1 MADTDN
7 ASERVLVCIS
17 GNPQSTALVRHTHRF
32 AQRLQAPW
40 AALYVENTTAQ
51 CLGKQEKDIIASCQR
66 LAEGLGGEAARIPG
80 RSIAAEIIA
89 YARAHDVTQIIVGR
103 SERWRWSH
111 LLRGSVVHALLRAS
125 GGIGI
130 HVIPAGS
137 KAPAD
142 QAPPDAVRIR
152 PQVPFAGARVYIAA
166 LAAVGLA
173 LAVALFVRH
182 FLGVDSIDL
191 VFLIAII
198 GVAVRFGLWPSVLA
212 SLASVLANNFFF
224 LPPLYTFT
232 ITDPAN
238 IAALFFFFLVAL
250 IVSNLAGRARD
261 QAETARLRART
272 TEALYAFSRK
282 VAGVASLD
290 DLLWATV
297 FQIAS
302 MLRLNVVALLPE
314 DGTLSVR
321 AGYPPEDA
329 LDGADVGAARW
340 CWENNRPAG
349 RGAETLPGAKRLFL
363 PLRTGRGPVGV
374 VGLDSELPG
383 PLLTA
388 DGRRLLDA
396 LLDQTA
402 VALERVRLA
411 QEIDAAR
418 MLAETQRLREAL
430 LTSISH
436 DLTTPLAA
444 ILAAA
449 TSIQQYDDLLGP
461 TERREMVGTIRDEAE
476 RLTRF
481 VRNLLDMTRLESG
494 ALAPNA
500 DVVDLGEVVGAAL
513 ERSARTLARHRV
525 ELRLARDLP
534 MLPLDA
540 VLLEQVLVNL
550 LDNAAKY
557 APEGS
562 TITVAAADDD
572 NTVRLEVRDEGEG
585 IPPAD
590 LAHIFDKFYRADQRD
605 RQRAG
610 TGLGLAVC
618 RGFVE
623 ALGGSI
629 AAGNRSDR
637 SGAVFTIEFPLPLR
651 QPRQIKDATL

>member
-1 MADTDN
+1 MTKTDN
-7 ASERVLVCIS
+7 PSERVLVCIS
-17 GNPQSTALVRHTHRF
+17 GNPRCMGLVRQAHQF
-32 AQRLQAPW
+32 AERLQAPW
-40 AALYVENTTAQ
+40 AALYVESPWANH
-51 CLGKQEKDIIASCQR
+51 LGERQQDLIAGAQR
-66 LAEGLGGEAARIPG
+66 LAERLGGETVRISGANVAAG
-80 RSIAAEIIA
+80 IIA
-89 YARAHDVTQIIVGR
+89 YARSRGVTQVLVGKSQR
-103 SERWRWSH
+103 SRWSQA
-111 LLRGSVVHALLRAS
+111 LRGSVANALLRSS
-125 GGIGI
+125 GGIGV
-130 HVIPAGS
+130 HVIAAS
-137 KAPAD
+137 
-142 QAPPDAVRIR
+142 PDAAADPILAGTVRTR
-152 PQVPFAGARVYIAA
+152 PHPPFSGAGAYIAA
-166 LAAVGLA
+166 IAAVSLA
-173 LAVALFVRH
+173 LVAGLFLQR
-182 FLGVDSIDL
+182 FLGVGSIDL

-198 GVAVRFGLWPSVLA
+198 GIAVRFGLWPSVLA
-212 SLASVLANNFFF
+212 SLLSVLANNFFF

-232 ITDPAN
+232 IADPAN
-238 IAALFFFFLVAL
+238 LAALFFFFLVAL

-261 QAETARLRART
+261 QAETSRLRART

-282 VAGVASLD
+282 LAGAATLD

-302 MLRLNVVALLPE
+302 MLRLNVVLLLPE
-314 DGTLSVR
+314 DGALSVR
-321 AGYPPEDA
+321 TGYPPEDA
-329 LDGADVGAARW
+329 LCGADLGAARW
-340 CWENNRPAG
+340 CWENNQAAG
-349 RGAETLPGAKRLFL
+349 RGAETLTGAKRLFL

-374 VGLDSELPG
+374 VGLDSERPG
-383 PLLTA
+383 PLLTL
-388 DGRRLLDA
+388 GERRLLDA
-396 LLDQTA
+396 LLDQAA

-418 MLAETQRLREAL
+418 VLAEAQRLREAL

-444 ILAAA
+444 ILGAA

-461 TERREMVGTIRDEAE
+461 AERREMVATIRDEAE

-481 VRNLLDMTRLESG
+481 LRNLLDMTRLESG
-494 ALAPNA
+494 ALAPNCDLV
-500 DVVDLGEVVGAAL
+500 DVGDVVGAAL
-513 ERSARTLARHRV
+513 ERSARTLVRHRV

-562 TITVAAADDD
+562 TITMEARDDGQA
-572 NTVRLEVRDEGEG
+572 VRLEVRDEGAG
-585 IPPAD
+585 ILAAD

-651 QPRQIKDATL
+651 QPRQVKDPTP

>member
-1 MADTDN
+1 M
-7 ASERVLVCIS
+7 
-17 GNPQSTALVRHTHRF
+17 
-32 AQRLQAPW
+32 
-40 AALYVENTTAQ
+40 
-51 CLGKQEKDIIASCQR
+51 
-66 LAEGLGGEAARIPG
+66 
-80 RSIAAEIIA
+80 
-89 YARAHDVTQIIVGR
+89 
-103 SERWRWSH
+103 
-111 LLRGSVVHALLRAS
+111 
-125 GGIGI
+125 
-130 HVIPAGS
+130 
-137 KAPAD
+137 
-142 QAPPDAVRIR
+142 
-152 PQVPFAGARVYIAA
+152 
-166 LAAVGLA
+166 
-173 LAVALFVRH
+173 
-182 FLGVDSIDL
+182 
-191 VFLIAII
+191 
-198 GVAVRFGLWPSVLA
+198 
-212 SLASVLANNFFF
+212 
-224 LPPLYTFT
+224 
-232 ITDPAN
+232 
-238 IAALFFFFLVAL
+238 AL

-261 QAETARLRART
+261 QAETARQRART

-282 VAGVASLD
+282 IAGVASLD

-314 DGTLSVR
+314 DGTLSVH

-329 LDGADVGAARW
+329 LDAADVGAARW

-349 RGAETLPGAKRLFL
+349 RGAEALPGAKRLFL
-363 PLRTGRGPVGV
+363 PLRTSRGPVAV
-374 VGLDSELPG
+374 VGLDSERPG
-383 PLLTA
+383 PLLTL

-418 MLAETQRLREAL
+418 MLAATQRLREAL

-444 ILAAA
+444 ILGAA
-449 TSIQQYDDLLGP
+449 TSIQQYDDLLAP
-461 TERREMVGTIRDEAE
+461 EERREMVGTIRDEAE

-494 ALAPNA
+494 ALAPNSEFVDVG
-500 DVVDLGEVVGAAL
+500 DVVAAAL
-513 ERSARTLARHRV
+513 ERSARVLARHGV

-534 MLPLDA
+534 LLPLDA

-562 TITVAAADDD
+562 TITVEAAAG
-572 NTVRLEVRDEGEG
+572 NAVLRLEVRDEGAG
-585 IPPAD
+585 IAAAD
-590 LAHIFDKFYRADQRD
+590 LAHLFDKFYRADQRD

-629 AAGNRSDR
+629 AAGNRADR
-637 SGAVFTIEFPLPLR
+637 SGAVFTIAFPLPEPGGQR
-651 QPRQIKDATL
+651 DGEAAA